1 MSVGKADDGKR
12 VDGLGLV
19 GCVVAV
25 EVECGY
31 FKLWGEY
38 KWRRSTAAKSVDS

>member
-1 MSVGKADDGKR
+1 MMERGSMGWGW
-12 VDGLGLV
+12 LV